1 MRLLP
6 IAVTALSAL
15 ALAACGSGSQ
25 NPAGKDLSDA
35 ANQSDPAAAAV
46 LEQARASGANEQAAL
61 QAAGN
66 AAAAN
71 DQAAAQRAATGP
83 VQAVP
88 NTVQTPNRPDGT
100 SPPKK
105 GTGSSKVPGL
115 QMGGEPKAPEASGG
129 QR

>member
-6 IAVTALSAL
+6 IAAL
-15 ALAACGSGSQ
+15 AVSLAACSNSQ
-25 NPAGKDLSDA
+25 NPAGKDLGDA

-46 LEQARASGANEQAAL
+46 LEQADKNGANEQAAL

-66 AAAAN
+66 AAALN
-71 DQAAAQRAATGP
+71 DQAAAQRAQRGP

-100 SPPKK
+100 QPPKK
-105 GTGSSKVPGL
+105 GTGHTDVPGK
-115 QMGGEPKAPEASGG
+115 QMGGEPKFPEASGG

>member
-6 IAVTALSAL
+6 IAAIAVS
-15 ALAACGSGSQ
+15 LAACSNSQ
-25 NPAGKDLSDA
+25 NPAGKDLSEA

-46 LEQARASGANEQAAL
+46 IEQAERNGANEQEAL

-66 AAAAN
+66 AAAMN
-71 DQAAAQRAATGP
+71 DAAAAQRAQTGP

-100 SPPKK
+100 RPPAKA
-105 GTGSSKVPGL
+105 TGSTDIPGL
-115 QMGGEPKAPEASGG
+115 QMGGEQKQPQPSGG

>member
-6 IAVTALSAL
+6 IAVIAVS
-15 ALAACGSGSQ
+15 LAACSGSQ
-25 NPAGKDLSDA
+25 NPAGKDLGDA

-46 LEQARASGANEQAAL
+46 LENAQASGANEQATL

-71 DQAAAQRAATGP
+71 DQAAAQRAGRGP

-100 SPPKK
+100 TAPRK
-105 GTGSSKVPGL
+105 GTGATKEPGL